1 MNNTPDHPFIASHE
15 GPHDC
20 AECGS
25 EPNAH
30 PFVELQPYEN
40 IVLTIARQHVK
51 DGDAD
56 IGPAMLAVLVDTI
69 DRLSATA

>member
-1 MNNTPDHPFIASHE
+1 MSK
-15 GPHDC
+15 
-20 AECGS
+20 
-25 EPNAH
+25 
-30 PFVELQPYEN
+30 ELQPYEN

-56 IGPAMLAVLVDTI
+56 IGVVILAVLVDTI

>member
-1 MNNTPDHPFIASHE
+1 MNN
-15 GPHDC
+15 
-20 AECGS
+20 
-25 EPNAH
+25 
-30 PFVELQPYEN
+30 ELQPYEN